1 MFTNVIYL
9 IIMLVSVVYFSERQ
23 MLKTI
28 WGSINLLKIIKYPF
42 LERLEFIAIP
52 VWMFV
57 VFAGNHANGLDCH
70 AGSGTLIRVEPQV
83 YRSSV
88 RHSNL
93 SREKWHTLF
102 PEAKIESRVQ
112 VNLVRT
118 GTIE

>member
-1 MFTNVIYL
+1 MD
-9 IIMLVSVVYFSERQ
+9 Q
-23 MLKTI
+23 
-28 WGSINLLKIIKYPF
+28 
-42 LERLEFIAIP
+42 FIRKLQRFNSDA
-52 VWMFV
+52 VGF
-57 VFAGNHANGLDCH
+57 G
-70 AGSGTLIRVEPQV
+70 EV

-93 SREKWHTLF
+93 NQEKWHALF